1 MNEKIKKEIF
11 SILKNSKKIDYQD
24 IVMYLIGKEEL
35 DKILALEL
43 TVRMEN
49 EEKGIKKKNHFYD
62 YAKIINP
69 DFPAFKYTLSMK
81 HKKKEI
87 FDPQKVQ
94 QYLPAEFE
102 IWKNKS
108 RVDLEK
114 KIKDPESAIIAE
126 QAIKLRA
133 ELEKE
138 IEIAKQNIQKVLE
151 NFHNYDVVISTFEY
165 YTYYPALYFVVEK
178 DGKNKASD
186 THLRQDVPNLL
197 WFEDNRPFS
206 ELRSNDRMSRIIQT
220 FDRYCGSIYIKEKN
234 KKI

>member
-1 MNEKIKKEIF
+1 MNEKIRKELI
-11 SILKNSKKIDYQD
+11 SILKNSKKTDYQG
-24 IVMYLIGKEEL
+24 IVLYLIGKKEL

-43 TVRMEN
+43 SVRMEN

-69 DFPAFKYTLSMK
+69 KYPAFKYTLSMK

-114 KIKDPESAIIAE
+114 KIKDPESAIIEE

-138 IEIAKQNIQKVLE
+138 ITIAQQNIQKVLD

-165 YTYYPALYFVVEK
+165 YTYYPALYFVVEQ
-178 DGKNKASD
+178 DAKNKASD

-197 WFEDNRPFS
+197 WFEDDRPFS
-206 ELRSNDRMSRIIQT
+206 ELRSNDRMSRIIQS
-220 FDRYCGSIYIKEKN
+220 FDRYCGSIYIKEKI
-234 KKI
+234 KE

>member
-1 MNEKIKKEIF
+1 MNEKIKEELI
-11 SILKNSKKIDYQD
+11 SILRNSKKIDYQG
-24 IVMYLIGKEEL
+24 IVLYLIGKKEL

-43 TVRMEN
+43 SIRMEN

-69 DFPAFKYTLSMK
+69 KYPAFKYTLSMK

-87 FDPQKVQ
+87 FDPQKVK

-102 IWKNKS
+102 VWKNKS

-114 KIKDPESAIIAE
+114 KIKDPESAITDE

-133 ELEKE
+133 KLEEE
-138 IEIAKQNIQKVLE
+138 IEIAQQKIEKVLD
-151 NFHNYDVVISTFEY
+151 NFNNYDVVISTFEY
-165 YTYYPALYFVVEK
+165 YTYYPALYFVMEK
-178 DGKNKASD
+178 DGKSKASD

-220 FDRYCGSIYIKEKN
+220 FDRYCGSIYIKEKT
-234 KKI
+234 KE